1 MRCFSI
7 HAYVVSPI
15 LVAERGGTLESLKLS
30 SIATS
35 ERSRSAA
42 RFAEGLECQPLT
54 WAHGHGGVLGA
65 SSRELLKVLAQ
76 RFPHAYPCPSDDV
89 VRLLHGL
96 GKAACVSL
104 LPPGTVCP
112 AGRGPEDLVGDHA
125 VSHCACD
132 SPAVS
137 RNFRRS
143 NMACA
148 LRSIFRG
155 CRLQVE
161 IESRGLVPAT

>member
-15 LVAERGGTLESLKLS
+15 LVAERGGTLESLKLF

-42 RFAEGLECQPLT
+42 RCAEGLECQPLT

-89 VRLLHGL
+89 VRLCTAVARRL
-96 GKAACVSL
+96 AFPSCR
-104 LPPGTVCP
+104 P
-112 AGRGPEDLVGDHA
+112 AQSTRPVGGPRTL
-125 VSHCACD
+125 
-132 SPAVS
+132 
-137 RNFRRS
+137 
-143 NMACA
+143 
-148 LRSIFRG
+148 
-155 CRLQVE
+155 
-161 IESRGLVPAT
+161 